1 MRTGDLGFLKDGELF
16 VSGRLKD
23 LIIIRGRNYYPDD
36 IESAVYQGR
45 PSLRPGSA
53 AAFTSRANGDVTGLI
68 VVAEVQRTFLPRL
81 EKRTY
86 HSLLAEVRSQIA
98 DLFGVRL
105 AQLVLIRPGSIPK
118 TSSGKLRRR
127 HCRELHQN
135 DQLDRAE
142 IQQPDASAGQME
154 TLTGIVGETGAA

>member
-1 MRTGDLGFLKDGELF
+1 MRTGDLGFLMNGELF

-53 AAFTSRANGDVTGLI
+53 VAFTSRADSDETRLI

-81 EKRTY
+81 EPSTY
-86 HSLLAEVRSQIA
+86 KTLLAEVRSQIA
-98 DLFGVRL
+98 DLFGLRL

-127 HCRELHQN
+127 HCRDLHQS
-135 DQLDRAE
+135 DQLERAE
-142 IQQPDASAGQME
+142 MQLEAPAG
-154 TLTGIVGETGAA
+154 LVGELGAA

>member
-1 MRTGDLGFLKDGELF
+1 MNGELF

-45 PSLRPGSA
+45 ESLRPGGA
-53 AAFTSRANGDVTGLI
+53 AAFTVHPDGDDTKLV

-86 HSLLAEVRSQIA
+86 HQLLADVRAHIA
-98 DLFGVRL
+98 ETFGLRL
-105 AQLVLIRPGSIPK
+105 AQLILIRPGSIPK

-127 HCRELHQN
+127 HCRDLHVN
-135 DQLDRAE
+135 DQLERAE
-142 IQQPDASAGQME
+142 IRQAEVSDGHSHASASQGSEM
-154 TLTGIVGETGAA
+154 GAA

>member
-1 MRTGDLGFLKDGELF
+1 MRTGDLGFLMNGELF

-36 IESAVYQGR
+36 IESAVYHGR

-53 AAFTSRANGDVTGLI
+53 VAFTSRTDGDETRLI

-81 EKRTY
+81 EPRTY
-86 HSLLAEVRSQIA
+86 KTLLAEVRSQIA
-98 DLFGVRL
+98 DLFGLRL

-127 HCRELHQN
+127 HCRDLHQS
-135 DQLDRAE
+135 DQLERAE
-142 IQQPDASAGQME
+142 MQPEASVGQFDAPGLLGGM
-154 TLTGIVGETGAA
+154 GAA